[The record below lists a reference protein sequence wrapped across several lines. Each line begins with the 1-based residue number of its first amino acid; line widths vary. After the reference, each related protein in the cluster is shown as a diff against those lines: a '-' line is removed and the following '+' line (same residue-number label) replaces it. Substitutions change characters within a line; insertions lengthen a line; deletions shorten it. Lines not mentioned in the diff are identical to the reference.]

1 MDNKVEVI
9 EYQTSGT
16 CCQLMRVAI
25 SEDGTVQ
32 DSEFFGGCN
41 GNLQG
46 IKSLIKDMKIDEV
59 IEKLKGISCN
69 GKPTSCPDQL
79 ATCLL
84 EYKQQKSAIKA

>member
-25 SEDGTVQ
+25 SEHGTVQ

-46 IKSLIKDMKIDEV
+46 IKSLIKGMKIDEV
-59 IEKLKGISCN
+59 IEK
-69 GKPTSCPDQL
+69 
-79 ATCLL
+79 
-84 EYKQQKSAIKA
+84 